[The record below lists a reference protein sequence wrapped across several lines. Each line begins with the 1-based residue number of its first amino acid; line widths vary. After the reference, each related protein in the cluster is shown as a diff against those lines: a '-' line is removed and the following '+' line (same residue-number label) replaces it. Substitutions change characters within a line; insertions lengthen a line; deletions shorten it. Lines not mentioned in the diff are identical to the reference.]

1 MADGLWIDPVTGAR
15 RFGPFVFQRAD
26 GCSGNGYAC
35 ERCGCLWVDHIAP
48 GCQCPT
54 VPGSRA
60 VDELFALWVG
70 SAGPAGYVAL
80 RRWLP
85 VPQPDLPHAGVWQEV
100 DTGKPR
106 FWSPELPEVEQ
117 VAIERTGSWGK
128 AMGHVRTTVWLR
140 IFPPVDIWTLR
151 ALSAFLLLLCLALP
165 AGAQTLRGP
174 ARVVDGDTLEV
185 AGEKVRLHGVDAPE
199 LAQTCL
205 RAGGAAWHCGW
216 AAALR
221 LEEMIGGRPVL
232 CEGGERD
239 RYRRVIARCFVTG
252 RDVGVRLD
260 LGGAL
265 VVRGLATAYRRYSL
279 DYASAEATARA
290 ARVGLWAGSFVP
302 PAEWRKGVR

>member
-1 MADGLWIDPVTGAR
+1 MADPFVMDPSAVR
-15 RFGPFVFQRAD
+15 FVFQRAD

-60 VDELFALWVG
+60 VDELCALWIDE
-70 SAGPAGYVAL
+70 APPAGELEV
-80 RRWLP
+80 
-85 VPQPDLPHAGVWQEV
+85 VPDGSWHAGLLV
-100 DTGKPR
+100 DTGLPA
-106 FWSPELPEVEQ
+106 FWSPELPEVIVLEEEGVRCFCVKHSEQ
-117 VAIERTGSWGK
+117 GGS
-128 AMGHVRTTVWLR
+128 
-140 IFPPVDIWTLR
+140 FPWWPL
-151 ALSAFLLLLCLALP
+151 AYAFLLLLCLALP

-174 ARVVDGDTLEV
+174 VRVVDGDTLEV

-205 RAGGAAWHCGW
+205 RAGGAVWHCGW

-279 DYASAEATARA
+279 DYASAEATAKA
-290 ARVGLWAGSFVP
+290 ARAGMWAGSFVP